1 MGDPMDPYGRYGESP
16 SEFHTCC
23 EKGSLNE
30 VYRRLIDLR
39 SDGVDDRDYRGR
51 TPLHAAVESQ
61 QIEVAQFLLIQG
73 ANIDATCVGD
83 GKTALHMACSLLT
96 GDGIN
101 NAVVLMLLER
111 GAKHDAVCEKG
122 FTALHYAA
130 ASDAPEEIITRLI
143 ELGVD
148 VNTRDKIGQTP
159 LMIAAGAYV
168 KWNVEKME
176 LKMQL
181 LLGAGADIN
190 AHANNGYTAI
200 HMACQSHNHSGA
212 KFLLSNG
219 ADPCSKNKNGHTA
232 FSFGHVRENDRL
244 VANCREC
251 EDLKLAH
258 CEELRSRNAVLERS
272 ALSMTSL
279 LFSDDLSDVEVVCGG
294 DCERIPAHRCI
305 LAACSQPLRAS
316 LLGPWAESAKK
327 EVEMS
332 QSGAAVRVLLRF
344 MYTGE
349 AEAAALDDNL
359 HEVLELAAL
368 YDLADLKAAC
378 EERRIMAV
386 ASSCDIDIV
395 EKIEKLRSRS
405 AVLERLAISMTSLL
419 SSDGFSDVEVVCG
432 DGEHIPAHRCILA
445 ACSQPLRASL
455 LGPWAESAKREVEMS
470 QSGAAVRVLLRF
482 MYTCE
487 AEAAALDDNLH
498 EVLELAALY
507 DLADLK
513 AACEER
519 CLAGLQIETVVQLR
533 DTASHHNLKKVAK
546 ACIRYMNENMVQL
559 EDLGLVVVYKLRDE
573 VWTKTSPHGVKRAAS
588 EIYEIYDASED

>member
-1 MGDPMDPYGRYGESP
+1 
-16 SEFHTCC
+16 
-23 EKGSLNE
+23 
-30 VYRRLIDLR
+30 
-39 SDGVDDRDYRGR
+39 
-51 TPLHAAVESQ
+51 
-61 QIEVAQFLLIQG
+61 
-73 ANIDATCVGD
+73 
-83 GKTALHMACSLLT
+83 
-96 GDGIN
+96 
-101 NAVVLMLLER
+101 
-111 GAKHDAVCEKG
+111 
-122 FTALHYAA
+122 
-130 ASDAPEEIITRLI
+130 
-143 ELGVD
+143 
-148 VNTRDKIGQTP
+148 
-159 LMIAAGAYV
+159 
-168 KWNVEKME
+168 ME

-279 LFSDDLSDVEVVCGG
+279 LFSDDFSDVEVVCGG

-316 LLGPWAESAKK
+316 LLGPWAES
-327 EVEMS
+327 V
-332 QSGAAVRVLLRF
+332 
-344 MYTGE
+344 
-349 AEAAALDDNL
+349 
-359 HEVLELAAL
+359 
-368 YDLADLKAAC
+368 
-378 EERRIMAV
+378 
-386 ASSCDIDIV
+386 
-395 EKIEKLRSRS
+395 
-405 AVLERLAISMTSLL
+405 
-419 SSDGFSDVEVVCG
+419 
-432 DGEHIPAHRCILA
+432 
-445 ACSQPLRASL
+445 
-455 LGPWAESAKREVEMS
+455 KREVEMS

-507 DLADLK
+507 EQADLK

-519 CLAGLQIETVVQLR
+519 CLAGLQNETVVHLR
-533 DTASHHNLKKVAK
+533 DIASHHNLKKVTK

-559 EDLGLVVVYKLRDE
+559 EDLGLVVVYKLRDGG
-573 VWTKTSPHGVKRAAS
+573 WTKTSSGPPHGVKRAAS
-588 EIYEIYDASED
+588 EIYEIYDASEDI